1 MCLLIAMRPGM
12 TPKEDDLMTAV
23 VNNPD
28 GCGWAIIHGDKIKLS
43 REMKGSK
50 AVVKF
55 LADREQYPDGWALFH
70 ARIATHGTVG
80 LDNCHP
86 FKVGGDSRVLFAHN
100 GILNISLS
108 EGDLRSDSKAFAE
121 DLLPRLPI
129 TNLDDWFHFAMLEAW
144 LGYDKA
150 VILTVHPDLKQTC
163 YILNEKYGFWR
174 EGVWYSNTSYKPFVQ
189 PVKTWG
195 LYKDVDGEW
204 KRLDGSI
211 PVDSEF
217 ADIES
222 DHFAAK
228 EEIKCSICH
237 EEVTSYGFLHGQC
250 EFCYTCLICEK
261 DMEECKCGE
270 EEYDLWCEVVDD

>member
-1 MCLLIAMRPGM
+1 M

-108 EGDLRSDSKAFAE
+108 EGDLRSDSRTYCQ
-121 DLLPRLPI
+121 DYLSP
-129 TNLDDWFHFAMLEAW
+129 
-144 LGYDKA
+144 
-150 VILTVHPDLKQTC
+150 
-163 YILNEKYGFWR
+163 
-174 EGVWYSNTSYKPFVQ
+174 
-189 PVKTWG
+189 TWMIG
-195 LYKDVDGEW
+195 STLQCW
-204 KRLDGSI
+204 KRG
-211 PVDSEF
+211 
-217 ADIES
+217 
-222 DHFAAK
+222 
-228 EEIKCSICH
+228 
-237 EEVTSYGFLHGQC
+237 
-250 EFCYTCLICEK
+250 
-261 DMEECKCGE
+261 
-270 EEYDLWCEVVDD
+270 